1 MCLEQ
6 LLLLHLYIRIKL
18 ELRRLAKERVSI
30 PEATVTCYSM
40 RAFRHIAVHQSRHM
54 TVILDLGTLMC
65 VWGGVHILFCM
76 PQVPQFL
83 EGLEAPWLGD
93 RKGIAEM
100 AEHEARVHKRLRMP
114 KTSLCSVCL
123 IP

>member
-1 MCLEQ
+1 MVKYVPSVYSQDHHKLMCLEQ

-54 TVILDLGTLMC
+54 TVILDLGTLVC
-65 VWGGVHILFCM
+65 VCGVF
-76 PQVPQFL
+76 
-83 EGLEAPWLGD
+83 
-93 RKGIAEM
+93 
-100 AEHEARVHKRLRMP
+100 
-114 KTSLCSVCL
+114 TSSSVC
-123 IP
+123 PKCPNS